1 SCSSTFKVPECSD
14 AHCSYTQ
21 GFYGNVNGNAC
32 LPDGSTSKAQA
43 IMAAAVDAQP
53 GNLYNFGS
61 TFTGNYFT
69 LKLSDIIGKPKA
81 SDNNIFK
88 MLPGGGTPRALIGF
102 ATYDVQNTWTD
113 SDPLNYA
120 KGKFGSINNN
130 LLSQTMTLFF
140 NISMDNTLAGV
151 KLKTNFKTVD
161 ELGCGTDDVNPDDSG
176 QMFTISQSV

>member
-1 SCSSTFKVPECSD
+1 SCSSTFKVPECGD

-21 GFYGNVNGNAC
+21 GFYGNVNGNGC

-69 LKLSDIIGKPKA
+69 LKLSDIIGQA
-81 SDNNIFK
+81 IAADNNIFK
-88 MLPGGGTPRALIGF
+88 MLPGGGTPRALAGF
-102 ATYDVQNTWTD
+102 ATYDQPDTWSD
-113 SDPLNYA
+113 SDPLNFA
-120 KGKFGSINNN
+120 KGKKGSINNN

-140 NISMDNTLAGV
+140 NISLDNTLGGV
-151 KLKTNFKTVD
+151 VLKTNFKTVD
-161 ELGCGTDDVNPDDSG
+161 ELGCGTDDVNPDDLG